1 MQRRNVEGI
10 KKFSEQKTVE
20 AYRKA
25 VSAIERLK
33 KEELKINFNTVS
45 IEAGVSKPFLYTHP
59 ELRDKIERLR
69 RQEQTETNEKC
80 RLTQRLEE
88 ENERLRKEVRKLQD
102 ILRKSKIPV
111 II

>member
-10 KKFSEQKTVE
+10 KKFSEQKTLE

-25 VSAIERLK
+25 ESAIERLRK
-33 KEELKINFNTVS
+33 AKLKINFNTVS

-69 RQEQTETNEKC
+69 RKEQTEAGGTC
-80 RLTQRLEE
+80 RLTNRLEE
-88 ENERLRKEVRKLQD
+88 ENAKLREEVRRLQG

>member
-25 VSAIERLK
+25 VSAIERLR
-33 KEELKINFNTVS
+33 KEKLKINFNTVS

-69 RQEQTETNEKC
+69 RPEPTETDGTC
-80 RLTQRLEE
+80 RLTHQLEE
-88 ENERLRKEVRKLQD
+88 ENNNLRKEVRRLQE
-102 ILRKSKIPV
+102 ILRKSKIS
-111 II
+111 IIV